1 MRRNARSVTPVP
13 RSTVCHSSITV
24 VGSLRSTEWS
34 SPVEGRPR
42 TDTAELPDGATGASD
57 GEPGTHRSP
66 GVSSPVGPA
75 RRCAGDRASLPSPNP
90 SANSVGGCRGRN
102 GEPPPVATPQTE
114 LKHAHELFTAP
125 RAPRRLS
132 RIRSGLLVGAAAA
145 LTVTALPGSAAA
157 APGDSAAQTA
167 QLVADA
173 SHQLEVVTEQVN
185 EAKVQLDQQ
194 QAAVAAADQAAADA
208 RARLDA
214 LDGQIR
220 EIARSA
226 YTSDGL
232 SRLDVVLTSNSADQL
247 VHQLGTLDAI
257 AGHTNEQVAEVA
269 QAADAAK
276 QAQAAADEAQ
286 ATAQK
291 SYDDIAAQQ
300 KDLQAKI
307 ADYQRQYAALTAPQQ
322 QQVLAA
328 HGGDTQPVPS
338 GVVAASGAAQK
349 AVDTALAQVGDPYVY
364 GASGP
369 DAFDCSGLTQY

>member
-1 MRRNARSVTPVP
+1 M
-13 RSTVCHSSITV
+13 
-24 VGSLRSTEWS
+24 
-34 SPVEGRPR
+34 
-42 TDTAELPDGATGASD
+42 
-57 GEPGTHRSP
+57 
-66 GVSSPVGPA
+66 
-75 RRCAGDRASLPSPNP
+75 
-90 SANSVGGCRGRN
+90 
-102 GEPPPVATPQTE
+102 ATPHAE
-114 LKHAHELFTAP
+114 LKHAHEPFTAP

-145 LTVTALPGSAAA
+145 LTVTALPGGASA
-157 APGDSAAQTA
+157 APGDSTSAAQTA

-232 SRLDVVLTSNSADQL
+232 SRLDVLLTSNSADQL

-349 AVDTALAQVGDPYVY
+349 AVDTALAQVGDPYVW

-369 DAFDCSGLTQY
+369 DAFDCSGLTQYAYSAAGVSLPHSSSSQSRMGTPVSRDQLQPGDLVFFYSPVSHVGIYIGNGQMVHASTSGQPVKVASLDSMGNYNSARRIG